1 MAELHRLN
9 DRLKEHLRIED
20 SEEDSL
26 LSFYLQS
33 ATNYIRRATGR
44 EDDHLIILA
53 AGIFYEFR
61 VTEKSMSLAL
71 DALTPLILQAE
82 MCGDDNVSESGEAQT

>member
-1 MAELHRLN
+1 MHRLN

-33 ATNYIRRATGR
+33 ATKYIRRATGR

-82 MCGDDNVSESGEAQT
+82 MCGDDNASESGGPET

>member
-33 ATNYIRRATGR
+33 AANYIKRATGH

-82 MCGDDNVSESGEAQT
+82 MCGDDNASESGDAQA